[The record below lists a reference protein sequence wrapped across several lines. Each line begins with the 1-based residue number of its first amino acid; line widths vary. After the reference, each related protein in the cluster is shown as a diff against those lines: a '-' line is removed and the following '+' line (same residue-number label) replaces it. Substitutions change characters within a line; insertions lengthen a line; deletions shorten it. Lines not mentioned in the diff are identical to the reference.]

1 MDGNCSITILILC
14 YCSDMQPPV
23 KPSGDEPFPRRQRRA
38 RATRLRILDVARAL
52 FLEQGYVGTTINAIA
67 ERADVAPETVYA
79 AFGNKRALL
88 SQLVDLSIAGTV
100 ASPVLEQGWVRE
112 LREEPEV
119 RHRIR
124 LLAHQGRLILD
135 RRAALDEV
143 VRGAASADPEIA
155 VLHER
160 GKSERFAGQRELL
173 RLVIGETP
181 LADGIDIAT
190 AIDIVYALGSPETYR
205 LLVIDRG
212 WNGDQFEAWYG
223 ETLERLVG
231 LPASSR

>member
-1 MDGNCSITILILC
+1 MCSDTALILC
-14 YCSDMQPPV
+14 YCNDMQPPV

-38 RATRLRILDVARAL
+38 RATRVRILDVARAL

-79 AFGNKRALL
+79 AFGSKRALL
-88 SQLVDLSIAGTV
+88 SQLVDLSIAGAV
-100 ASPVLEQGWVRE
+100 AASPVLEQGWVRE
-112 LREEPEV
+112 LREEPDV

-124 LLAHQGRLILD
+124 MLAHQGRLILD

-143 VRGAASADPEIA
+143 MRGAASADPEIA
-155 VLHER
+155 ALHER
-160 GKSERFAGQRELL
+160 GKAERFAGQRELL
-173 RLVIGETP
+173 RLAVGETP
-181 LADGIDIAT
+181 VAEGIDFAT
-190 AIDIVYALGSPETYR
+190 AVDIVYVLGSPETYR

-212 WNGDQFEAWYG
+212 WSGDQFEAWYG
-223 ETLERLVG
+223 EMLERLVG

>member
-1 MDGNCSITILILC
+1 
-14 YCSDMQPPV
+14 MQPPV

-38 RATRLRILDVARAL
+38 RATRFRILDVARAL

-79 AFGNKRALL
+79 AFGSKRALL
-88 SQLVDLSIAGTV
+88 SQLVDLSIAGAV
-100 ASPVLEQGWVRE
+100 AASPVLEQGWVRE
-112 LREEPEV
+112 LREEPDV

-124 LLAHQGRLILD
+124 MLAHQGRLILD

-143 VRGAASADPEIA
+143 MRGAASADPEIA
-155 VLHER
+155 ALHAR
-160 GKSERFAGQRELL
+160 GKAVRFAGQRELL
-173 RLVIGETP
+173 RLAVGETP
-181 LADGIDIAT
+181 VAEGIDFAT
-190 AIDIVYALGSPETYR
+190 AVDIVYVLGSPETYR

-212 WNGDQFEAWYG
+212 WSGDQFEAWYG
-223 ETLERLVG
+223 EMLERLVG